1 MIKKALVAVM
11 VILNTN
17 ITAYGAGMNADAINK
32 AEFFSNVN
40 VPGVSDGIEG
50 SFENNNIF
58 LDLSYETIEE
68 QNLWT
73 VKVLYTPGEFIPEV
87 VEITTSNGYIHSMG
101 LNSGSA
107 LIDSNGYEYMICS
120 FNDSVGI
127 DIVSVG
133 VYYNST
139 TSISE
144 TLQNKVPEYNVSII
158 PNADV
163 VDIEEGPIPE
173 VNMEPENDIVSEEI
187 KFNNEVYKSIENEK
201 DEVNEETNEN
211 DNASETIKI
220 TEPIEEVQIVSNENI
235 KQQTIEQPK
244 QEVPLNEPMAEVDIE
259 NEIELTTETSVEQP
273 EDKLEIIE
281 SKVEQP
287 KDNMKLYKW
296 YNIYIGII
304 SLAIFICIKLYIK
317 YN

>member
-17 ITAYGAGMNADAINK
+17 ITAYGAGMSVDAINK

-120 FNDSVGI
+120 FNDSIGI
-127 DIVSVG
+127 DIVNVG

-144 TLQNKVPEYNVSII
+144 TVQNKVPEYNVSII

-163 VDIEEGPIPE
+163 VDIEEEPIPE

-211 DNASETIKI
+211 DNVSETIKI